1 MRTNKIIYDFNEAQF
16 FDRFSAFCI
25 SGDKDMWKNPVMDLL
40 KKCTGAAAV
49 AFDNNKNCYVLV
61 DRDMEEDFHEQAVEC
76 SQNSSIELMVEIE
89 PRLAVQL
96 LLNSLTVDEPEKIWN
111 MTGRCCIPHME
122 KKTSL
127 SFPVIDIH
135 IDTEDQIQLN
145 VRTFSDYKTLYDY
158 FRNSK
163 DKKERKRAVKIRTY
177 PRYNKTMFGLERAEK
192 GKYVNVHDIKALDE
206 KKSNITFFSVKEPD
220 YDRTK
225 LFDLYDVLTK
235 LKKKY
240 SDIIRISFQE
250 LPVANVI
257 KRGSRDQAEEASLV
271 SSILMKKPINLI
283 NKTDDEESFRKLQE
297 CFSDQLKNMIE
308 KEPKSK
314 PKRRAK
320 EVHHLPVTCS
330 KNIKPN
336 ALNLCLIHDKDFY
349 RKKEDAHTVNSEIP
363 LQHITI
369 ETVRNCSNAQF
380 LLPAVT
386 KCIYDLII
394 KNDIQTGHIS
404 LFDWKKLGLTAP
416 VEFWM
421 KVFEDMEEKIRIY
434 GSVIVYPEGF
444 LRFSLT
450 DNEAEPAVQILQ
462 MDKSY
467 HVVIRKE
474 KDYNVIQDTALFT
487 IPDLDKIYQQMET
500 VPPKK
505 SISRSRENVEN
516 VLPDIVDIRTWME
529 NGCLYYIVGN
539 NSYGMDGKFLRATS
553 VRKVIGRPG
562 SELFFQELLPT
573 LAMPF
578 VRNKRYTVY
587 PFLLKYIREYAIYCG
602 VGEKEEE

>member
-1 MRTNKIIYDFNEAQF
+1 
-16 FDRFSAFCI
+16 
-25 SGDKDMWKNPVMDLL
+25 
-40 KKCTGAAAV
+40 
-49 AFDNNKNCYVLV
+49 
-61 DRDMEEDFHEQAVEC
+61 
-76 SQNSSIELMVEIE
+76 
-89 PRLAVQL
+89 
-96 LLNSLTVDEPEKIWN
+96 
-111 MTGRCCIPHME
+111 
-122 KKTSL
+122 
-127 SFPVIDIH
+127 
-135 IDTEDQIQLN
+135 
-145 VRTFSDYKTLYDY
+145 
-158 FRNSK
+158 
-163 DKKERKRAVKIRTY
+163 
-177 PRYNKTMFGLERAEK
+177 
-192 GKYVNVHDIKALDE
+192 
-206 KKSNITFFSVKEPD
+206 
-220 YDRTK
+220 
-225 LFDLYDVLTK
+225 
-235 LKKKY
+235 
-240 SDIIRISFQE
+240 
-250 LPVANVI
+250 
-257 KRGSRDQAEEASLV
+257 
-271 SSILMKKPINLI
+271 
-283 NKTDDEESFRKLQE
+283 
-297 CFSDQLKNMIE
+297 
-308 KEPKSK
+308 
-314 PKRRAK
+314 
-320 EVHHLPVTCS
+320 
-330 KNIKPN
+330 
-336 ALNLCLIHDKDFY
+336 
-349 RKKEDAHTVNSEIP
+349 
-363 LQHITI
+363 
-369 ETVRNCSNAQF
+369 
-380 LLPAVT
+380 
-386 KCIYDLII
+386 
-394 KNDIQTGHIS
+394 
-404 LFDWKKLGLTAP
+404 
-416 VEFWM
+416 M